1 MTKSTINRNNNLQR
15 KKDKKGTKERAVN
28 SKPLCGEHQLEHCSY
43 CFFGDVREWEKE
55 FIYEVRKIEE
65 IGKSPEKSA
74 VEKKMEI
81 FDVLLEMNFGKLSA
95 SENERANILLKSHF
109 YGELAKKYLK
119 EYKEA
124 TTKEF
129 SNN

>member
-1 MTKSTINRNNNLQR
+1 MLVNKDNNLQR
-15 KKDKKGTKERAVN
+15 KKDTKEKLTHRL
-28 SKPLCGEHQLEHCSY
+28 LCEHQLEHCID
-43 CFFGDVREWEKE
+43 CLFGDVKEWEKT

-81 FDVLLEMNFGKLSA
+81 FDILLEMDFGKLSA
-95 SENERANILLKSHF
+95 GENERTNILLKSHF

-129 SNN
+129 SK

>member
-1 MTKSTINRNNNLQR
+1 MTKRKNNPYN
-15 KKDKKGTKERAVN
+15 KIGDMVEKIAEHDKQPCQK
-28 SKPLCGEHQLEHCSY
+28 EHCSI
-43 CFFGDVREWEKE
+43 CMKGSVREWEKE
-55 FIYEVRKIEE
+55 FVFEVKKIEK
-65 IGKSPEKSA
+65 IGKDPKKSA

-81 FDVLLEMNFGKLSA
+81 FDILLEMDFGKLST

-109 YGELAKKYLK
+109 HGELAKKYLK

-124 TTKEF
+124 TAKEF